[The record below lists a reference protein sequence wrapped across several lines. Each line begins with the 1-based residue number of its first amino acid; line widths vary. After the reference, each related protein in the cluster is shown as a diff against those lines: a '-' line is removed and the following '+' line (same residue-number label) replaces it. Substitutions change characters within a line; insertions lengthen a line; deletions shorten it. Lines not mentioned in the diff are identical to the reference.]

1 MATRALGQVVI
12 KIIKLNENII
22 APFISQNLNT
32 CFDKGVFPKDLKH
45 LDIFPVHEKKPKTT
59 KQTTGQLAHFQTFPS
74 CMKN

>member
-32 CFDKGVFPKDLKH
+32 CFDKGVFPKDLRH
-45 LDIFPVHEKKPKTT
+45 LDIFPVHEKKPKTNKANYRPVST
-59 KQTTGQLAHFQTFPS
+59 LSNFP
-74 CMKN
+74 KLHEN